1 MLKESL
7 EIIKKIESC
16 GFETYIV
23 GGFVRDYIMN
33 KSSYDVDI
41 CTSAKPKDLVEIF
54 NNAIL
59 PKEKYGSVT
68 LHYKDIRFEI
78 TTFRKEMLYENRRPI
93 EIEYSRSLI
102 EDINRRDFT
111 MNSLCMNKEGVVID
125 MINGKEDI
133 KKRIIKTIG
142 NTDIKFIEDPL
153 RILRA
158 IRFATQLNFKLDTE
172 VINVIKMRGNLI
184 KDLSY
189 NRKKDELNKI
199 FTNTN
204 IRYGLKLLDSLNL
217 SKYLELNDINKVKIT
232 TDVLGIWAQL
242 GVVDIYPFSKLE
254 RDTINIINKICKN
267 KKITRYELYN
277 YGLYNVSIAAEILG
291 INKKS
296 IVNLD
301 KQLSIHSK
309 KDIDISTNEIC
320 SILNKEPGKWLKVL
334 YNDLELKILYSK
346 LENNKEKIKNYIL
359 KNY

>member
-41 CTSAKPKDLVEIF
+41 CTSAKPKDLIEIF

-68 LHYKDIRFEI
+68 LHYKNIRFEI

-111 MNSLCMNKEGVVID
+111 INSLCMNKEGVVID

-158 IRFATQLNFKLDTE
+158 IRFATQLNFKLDQE
-172 VINVIKMRGNLI
+172 LINVIKMRGNLI

-254 RDTINIINKICKN
+254 RDTINIINKICNN

-277 YGLYNVSIAAEILG
+277 YGLYNVSIASEILG
-291 INKKS
+291 INKKT

-301 KQLSIHSK
+301 KQLTIHSK

-320 SILNKEPGKWLKVL
+320 SVLNKEPGKWLKEL